1 MNSQFPLVSIV
12 TNSFNYG
19 RFIEDTLLS
28 VKNQDY
34 PNIEHIVVDG
44 GSTDNTLELLKKY
57 KNLYNLKWIS
67 EPDKGQT
74 NAINKGFKRSKG
86 EIIGWL
92 DADDVYFD
100 RHCISSVV
108 EVFRSRPDLDAIFG
122 NDVLMDENNVIFRAR
137 HFPQWNYKR
146 ILRRFYISQ
155 PTTFFRSRVT
165 QNYSMD
171 ENLKFAMDLEYFLR
185 IGKTCKIE
193 HVNRILAST
202 RVHSGRKSIS
212 KKMLAVKEDNEVLRK
227 FGHKFDLSYYLY
239 TFFVDFPATTAE
251 RMLGIGE
258 ILNMKK
264 TLEFLAFEGA
274 ARGKW
279 RSIISQF
286 APESMLKML
295 LRQR

>member
-1 MNSQFPLVSIV
+1 MNTQLPLVSIV

-44 GSTDNTLELLKKY
+44 GSTDNTCDILRKY
-57 KNLYNLKWIS
+57 ENQYNLKWVS
-67 EPDKGQT
+67 EPDRGQT
-74 NAINKGFKRSKG
+74 HAINKGFRRSKG

-100 RHCISSVV
+100 KHCISFVA
-108 EVFRSRPDLDAIFG
+108 ETFCNHPDLDAIFG
-122 NDVLMDENNVIFRAR
+122 NDVLMNENNVIFRAR
-137 HFPQWNYKR
+137 HFPQWSYKR

-165 QNYSMD
+165 QNYAMD
-171 ENLKFAMDLEYFLR
+171 ENLKFGMDLEYFLR

-193 HVNRILAST
+193 HRNRILAAT

-212 KKMLAVKEDNEVLRK
+212 KKMLAVQEDNEVLRK

-251 RMLGIGE
+251 RMLGISE
-258 ILNMKK
+258 ILNMKENLK
-264 TLEFLAFEGA
+264 HLAFDA
-274 ARGKW
+274 TARD
-279 RSIISQF
+279 RRHSFVSQF
-286 APESMLKML
+286 APESMLGRL
-295 LRQR
+295 LQ